1 MTWLA
6 LWVSWRDTMIRGKD
20 FYSDFQ
26 AEQEH
31 IENVI
36 SKHNEDIDPGEE
48 ATIANLE
55 RQQTRLEN
63 EKMAIQQ
70 DIESKQKE
78 MENIGTQIARLQSR
92 IASMKAS

>member
-1 MTWLA
+1 M
-6 LWVSWRDTMIRGKD
+6 VRGKD

-63 EKMAIQQ
+63 EKMQIQQ
-70 DIESKQKE
+70 DIKAKQKE
-78 MENIGTQIARLQSR
+78 MENINSQIARLQSR
-92 IASMKAS
+92 VASLKVS